1 MPTACEREEGKA
13 VTIIKNGTLVLPEGL
28 SRADLAFENGVITR
42 IAPVLEAGAGD
53 EVCDAAGCLVF
64 PGFIDGH
71 THLDMDSGVTVTA
84 DDFES
89 GTRAAVCGGTTT
101 IADFATQDKGH
112 TLCEALEAWH
122 KKAEGRCTGNYAF
135 HMAVTDWNERTRAEL
150 PLMREA
156 GVTSFKAYY
165 AYDNLRLD
173 DAQMY
178 ELLCALRPMHGVLGV
193 HCENGTL
200 VNELQKEQLAKGVT
214 GPAGHPASRPPVVEA
229 EAIRRLCAVAKLA
242 DSPVHIVHLSS
253 AEGLEEVRRARA
265 AGQTVW
271 AETCPQYLILDDSR
285 YALEGFEGAKYVMS
299 PPLRAAADREA
310 LRAAVRAGEI
320 DTISTD
326 HCSYRFDT
334 QKTFGRDDFT
344 KIPNGAPGIEHR
356 PALIYTSF
364 VAAGELAPED
374 MCRLLAE
381 NPAKLFGMWPRKGRL
396 AEGADADITVWDP
409 DVHWVIRAAAQHQK
423 VDYTPYEGFEVI
435 GRPRAVYVGGELSA
449 KDGEPTGVCAGR
461 YVKR

>member
-1 MPTACEREEGKA
+1 M
-13 VTIIKNGTLVLPEGL
+13 TIIQHGTLVLPDGL
-28 SRADLAFENGVITR
+28 MQGDLAFENGVITR
-42 IAPVLEAGAGD
+42 VAPAIEAGAGD
-53 EVCDAAGCLVF
+53 AVCEAAGCLVF
-64 PGFIDGH
+64 PGFIDAH
-71 THLDMDSGVTVTA
+71 THLDMDSGTTVTA
-84 DDFES
+84 DDFAS
-89 GTRAAVCGGTTT
+89 GSRAAACGGTTT
-101 IADFATQDKGH
+101 LVDFATQERGG
-112 TLCEALEAWH
+112 TLTDALDAWH
-122 KKAEGRCTGNYAF
+122 RKAEGKCACNYAF
-135 HMAVTDWNERTRAEL
+135 HMAVTDWNEQTRAEL
-150 PLMREA
+150 PRMFER

-178 ELLCALRPMHGVLGV
+178 DLLSALRPFGGVLGV

-200 VNELQKEQLAKGVT
+200 VNRLQREQLEKGVT

-265 AGQTVW
+265 SGQKVW
-271 AETCPQYLILDDSR
+271 VETCPQYLLLDESR
-285 YALEGFEGAKYVMS
+285 YHLEGFEGAKYVMS
-299 PPLRAAADREA
+299 PPLRSPADREA
-310 LRAAVRAGEI
+310 LRAAVLGGEI

-326 HCSYRFDT
+326 HCSYRFSD
-334 QKTFGRDDFT
+334 QKALGRDDFT

-364 VAAGELAPED
+364 VASGLMTEAQ
-374 MCRLLAE
+374 MCRLLSE

-396 AEGADADITVWDP
+396 AQGADADITVWDP
-409 DVHWVIRAAAQHQK
+409 QARWVIRAEAQHQN
-423 VDYTPYEGFEVI
+423 VDYTPYEGFEAA
-435 GRPRAVYVGGELSA
+435 GRARAVYVGGQLAA
-449 KDGEPTGVCAGR
+449 KDGEPSGASAGR

>member
-1 MPTACEREEGKA
+1 M
-13 VTIIKNGTLVLPEGL
+13 TIIQHGTLVLPDGL
-28 SRADLAFENGVITR
+28 MQGDIAFDNGVITR
-42 IAPVLEAGAGD
+42 IAPAIEAGAGD
-53 EVCDAAGCLVF
+53 ALCEATGCLVF

-71 THLDMDSGVTVTA
+71 THLDMDSGTTVTA
-84 DDFES
+84 DDFAS
-89 GTRAAVCGGTTT
+89 GSRAAACGGTTT
-101 IADFATQDKGH
+101 LVDFATQERGG
-112 TLCEALEAWH
+112 TLTDALDAWH
-122 KKAEGRCTGNYAF
+122 RKAEGKCACNYAF
-135 HMAVTDWNERTRAEL
+135 HMAVTDWNEQTRAEL
-150 PLMREA
+150 PQMFER

-178 ELLCALRPMHGVLGV
+178 DLLSALRPFGGVLGV

-200 VNELQKEQLAKGVT
+200 VNRLQREQLEKSVT

-265 AGQTVW
+265 AGQKVW
-271 AETCPQYLILDDSR
+271 VETCPQYLLLDESR
-285 YALEGFEGAKYVMS
+285 YHLEGFEGAKYVMS
-299 PPLRAAADREA
+299 PPLRSPADREA
-310 LRAAVRAGEI
+310 LRAAVLGGEI

-326 HCSYRFDT
+326 HCSYRFSD
-334 QKTFGRDDFT
+334 QKALGRDDFT

-364 VAAGELAPED
+364 VASGLMTEAQ
-374 MCRLLAE
+374 MCRLLSE

-396 AEGADADITVWDP
+396 AQGADADITVWDP
-409 DVHWVIRAAAQHQK
+409 QARWVIRAEAQHQN
-423 VDYTPYEGFEVI
+423 VDYTPYEGFETA
-435 GRPRAVYVGGELSA
+435 GRARAVYVGGQLAA
-449 KDGEPTGVCAGR
+449 KDGEPSGASAGR

>member
-1 MPTACEREEGKA
+1 M
-13 VTIIKNGTLVLPEGL
+13 TIIQHGTLVLPDGL
-28 SRADLAFENGVITR
+28 MQGDLAFENGVITR
-42 IAPVLEAGAGD
+42 VAPAIEAGAGD
-53 EVCDAAGCLVF
+53 AVCEAAGCLVF

-71 THLDMDSGVTVTA
+71 THLDMDSGTTVTA
-84 DDFES
+84 DDFAS
-89 GTRAAVCGGTTT
+89 GSRAAACGGTTT
-101 IADFATQDKGH
+101 LVDFATQERGG
-112 TLCEALEAWH
+112 TLTDALDAWH
-122 KKAEGRCTGNYAF
+122 RKAEGKCACNYAF
-135 HMAVTDWNERTRAEL
+135 HMAVTDWNEQTRAEL
-150 PLMREA
+150 PQMFER

-178 ELLCALRPMHGVLGV
+178 DLLSALRPFGGVLGV

-200 VNELQKEQLAKGVT
+200 VNRLQREQLEKGVT

-265 AGQTVW
+265 AGQKVW
-271 AETCPQYLILDDSR
+271 AETCPQYLLLDESL
-285 YALEGFEGAKYVMS
+285 YQLEGFEGAKYVMS
-299 PPLRAAADREA
+299 PPLRSPADREA
-310 LRAAVRAGEI
+310 LRAAVLGGEI

-326 HCSYRFDT
+326 HCSYRFSD
-334 QKTFGRDDFT
+334 QKALGRDDFT

-364 VAAGELAPED
+364 VASGLMTAVQ
-374 MCRLLAE
+374 MSRLLSE
-381 NPAKLFGMWPRKGRL
+381 NQAKLFGMCPHKGQL
-396 AEGADADITVWDP
+396 AQGADADITVWDP
-409 DVHWVIRAAAQHQK
+409 QARWVIRAEAQHQN
-423 VDYTPYEGFEVI
+423 VDYTPYEGFEAA
-435 GRPRAVYVGGELSA
+435 GRARAVYVGGQLAA
-449 KDGEPTGVCAGR
+449 KDGEPSGASAGR

>member
-1 MPTACEREEGKA
+1 M
-13 VTIIKNGTLVLPEGL
+13 TIIQHGTLVLPDGL
-28 SRADLAFENGVITR
+28 MQGDLAFENGVITR
-42 IAPVLEAGAGD
+42 VAPAIEAGAGD
-53 EVCDAAGCLVF
+53 AVCEAAGCLVF

-71 THLDMDSGVTVTA
+71 THLDMDSGTTVTA
-84 DDFES
+84 DDFAS
-89 GTRAAVCGGTTT
+89 GSRAAACGGTTT
-101 IADFATQDKGH
+101 LVDFATQERGG
-112 TLCEALEAWH
+112 TLTDALDAWH
-122 KKAEGRCTGNYAF
+122 RKAEGKCACNYAF
-135 HMAVTDWNERTRAEL
+135 HMAVTDWNEQTRAEL
-150 PLMREA
+150 PRMFER

-178 ELLCALRPMHGVLGV
+178 DLLSALRPFGGVLGV

-200 VNELQKEQLAKGVT
+200 VNRLQRQQLDRGVT

-265 AGQTVW
+265 SGQKVW
-271 AETCPQYLILDDSR
+271 VETCPQYLLLDESR
-285 YALEGFEGAKYVMS
+285 YHLEGFEGAKYVMS
-299 PPLRAAADREA
+299 PPLRSPADREA
-310 LRAAVRAGEI
+310 LRAAVLGGEI

-326 HCSYRFDT
+326 HCSYRFGD
-334 QKTFGRDDFT
+334 QKALGRDDFT
-344 KIPNGAPGIEHR
+344 NIPNGAPGIEHR

-364 VAAGELAPED
+364 VASGLMTEAQ
-374 MCRLLAE
+374 MCRLLSE

-396 AEGADADITVWDP
+396 AQGADADITVWDP
-409 DVHWVIRAAAQHQK
+409 QARWVIRAEAQHQN
-423 VDYTPYEGFEVI
+423 VDYTPYEGFEAA
-435 GRPRAVYVGGELSA
+435 GCARAVYVGGQLAA
-449 KDGEPTGVCAGR
+449 KDGEPSGASAGR